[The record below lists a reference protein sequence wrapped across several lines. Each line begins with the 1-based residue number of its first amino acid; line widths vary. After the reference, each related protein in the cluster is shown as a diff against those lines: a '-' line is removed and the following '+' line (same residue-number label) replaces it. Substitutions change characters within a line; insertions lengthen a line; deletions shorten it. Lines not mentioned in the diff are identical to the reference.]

1 MLYENVKKTTIEMLQ
16 PIAQKLNSSPDEE
29 LLKEITA
36 QWSLEKKVIR
46 VIKEILLYMD
56 KNFAKKQRNLQNV
69 QDMQTSQFKKHVVL
83 NSQIKKRLITLLL
96 ADIERE
102 RNGESI
108 ERIHLQKV
116 IEMLIEVGMQSKKI
130 YEQEFEAFLVTQTR
144 DYYRNESNNYITQNS
159 CNDFMLKANQRLN

>member
-16 PIAQKLNSSPDEE
+16 PIAQKLCDTSDED
-29 LLKEITA
+29 LLKEITN
-36 QWSLEKKVIR
+36 QWTLEKKVIR

-56 KNFAKKQRNLQNV
+56 KNFAKKARNLMNV
-69 QDMQTSQFKKHVVL
+69 QDMQTSQFKKYVVL
-83 NSQIKKRLITLLL
+83 KEQIKRRLISLLL
-96 ADIERE
+96 SDIERE

-130 YEQEFEAFLVTQTR
+130 YEQEFEVPL
-144 DYYRNESNNYITQNS
+144 I
-159 CNDFMLKANQRLN
+159 